1 MENNR
6 KLIEGNITSA
16 LVKLALPI
24 MATSFVQMAYNMM
37 DMIWLGRVSTKAVA
51 ASGTAGFFTWLG
63 TAFLMVPK
71 IGAEV
76 GVAQSYGREDME
88 SAKRYVKNTLQLDT
102 IIALIYSLILI
113 VFRHQIIGFFN
124 LGDSEV
130 IQMAIDYLVII
141 SFGLIFYFLNPV
153 FSGIYNGSGN
163 SSTPFKIN
171 AAGLVINMILDPLMI
186 MGIGPFP
193 KMGIKGA
200 ALATIIAQFT
210 VTVIFIYN
218 SKTRELFKDLNIFQ
232 PLDKDYINTIFKLG
246 LPTSLQTGLFALI
259 AMVIAKIIAQWGPT
273 PIAVQK
279 VGTQIE
285 SISWMTAGGFSTA
298 ISAFVGQNYGAG
310 KWDRIKEGY
319 RKGLIIVGIIGI
331 FATCLLIFGASPI
344 FRLFIPY
351 DKEALGIGIRYLRI
365 LGLCQ
370 FFMTIEIATQGA
382 FNGLGRT
389 IPPSLVGIT
398 FNTLRIPASLILSST
413 YLGLDG
419 IWWSISASAT
429 LKGIVLPTWYIL
441 LLKKIPQLNNKRG
454 ANENDRIQER
464 VFTDN

>member
-1 MENNR
+1 MEKNI
-6 KLIEGNITSA
+6 KLTEGNITST

-37 DMIWLGRVSTKAVA
+37 DMIWLGRVSTNAVA

-63 TAFLMVPK
+63 TAILMIPK

-76 GVAQSYGREDME
+76 GVAQSYGRDDMK
-88 SAKRYVKNTLQLDT
+88 SAKKYVKNTLQLD
-102 IIALIYSLILI
+102 IFIALIYSLILI

-124 LGDSEV
+124 LGDTEV
-130 IQMAIDYLVII
+130 IQMATDYLVII
-141 SFGLIFYFLNPV
+141 SFGLVFYFLNPV

-171 AAGLVINMILDPLMI
+171 ALGLAVNMVLDPFMI

-200 ALATIIAQFT
+200 ALATIIAQFA
-210 VTVIFIYN
+210 VTAIFIYN
-218 SKTRELFKDLNIFQ
+218 NKGKSLFKDLNIFEL
-232 PLDKDYINTIFKLG
+232 PDKEYINTIFKLG
-246 LPTSLQTGLFALI
+246 LPASLQTGLFASI
-259 AMVIAKIIAQWGPT
+259 AMIIARIIAQWGPT

-279 VGTQIE
+279 VGSQIE

-310 KWDRIKEGY
+310 KWGRIKKGY
-319 RKGLIIVGIIGI
+319 RKGLMIVGTIGV

-344 FRLFIPY
+344 FKLFIPY
-351 DKEALGIGIRYLRI
+351 DKEALKIGITYLRI
-365 LGLCQ
+365 LGISQ

-389 IPPSLVGIT
+389 IPPSLVGII
-398 FNTLRIPASLILSST
+398 FNALRIPAALILSST
-413 YLGLDG
+413 YLELNG
-419 IWWSISASAT
+419 IWWSISISSIF
-429 LKGIVLPTWYIL
+429 KGVVLTIWYTL
-441 LLKKIPQLNNKRG
+441 LLRKMPDVDNKRSV
-454 ANENDRIQER
+454 NDNDRI
-464 VFTDN
+464 